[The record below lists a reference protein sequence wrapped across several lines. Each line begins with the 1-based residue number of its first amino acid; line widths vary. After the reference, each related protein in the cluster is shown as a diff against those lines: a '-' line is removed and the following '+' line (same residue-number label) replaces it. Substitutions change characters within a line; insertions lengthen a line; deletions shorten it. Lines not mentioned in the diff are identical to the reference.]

1 MGPHDPADGG
11 QRLGLE
17 GGDADTVLEQDRAA
31 SWRCVFPRWMM
42 ARVYVERI
50 RPLGGI
56 RAFVSGARRPVAGL
70 DVRRLGSDVVAA
82 PQRAVLPFTGF
93 SSEGGVVH
101 GRREHVSSQ
110 PSRAVVGAAH

>member
-1 MGPHDPADGG
+1 MVGWLDLPAATGPHDAADGG

-17 GGDADTVLEQDRAA
+17 GGDAPTCAEQHRAA
-31 SWRCVFPRWMM
+31 TRRGVFPRWTM

-56 RAFVSGARRPVAGL
+56 RAFVSGARRPVPGL

-82 PQRAVLPFTGF
+82 PQRAVLP
-93 SSEGGVVH
+93 
-101 GRREHVSSQ
+101 
-110 PSRAVVGAAH
+110 